1 MTVRVLRWVFA
12 IAVGLQAAIAAAEDP
27 VSSSVHEVPLSNI
40 IHQIN
45 SLNVTSDTGD
55 GRVQFSLAPTISPLE
70 GRLYLGLTAQ
80 SADSAALIVIVNNS
94 RAVRIEPAGEPF
106 TAEIELPQHVLR
118 NGTNIISLAL
128 EHDEGAGWVIDGAHS
143 RLRIAYETTRAAAS
157 LGEMEALLSSDIPP
171 AGTVFIEDRPNDVM
185 LEAVIAQGVAMRMGR
200 TPEFADLPDAAD
212 IRIGYDVDPAL
223 AGPEIRFTGDHLDFV
238 IAGRHQQDLETAARL
253 FASRSI
259 RQANQTF
266 GVADALT
273 AAAIGTEHT
282 RLEPDG
288 TTLREYAQAR
298 LPFGDGRGAS
308 TAVIITE
315 PDWSERLAALSIMSR
330 TALAHGTAWIYSWYG
345 SDSRNAPG
353 NRNLVFIGTGAMT
366 DRNLLDGAPVEFRT
380 ALRAAADQSG
390 QRTGLR
396 LSSAAYADERFR
408 PAGVATVFAD
418 QANPTRWIAG
428 FTSPQSGGF
437 IRASEIL
444 SRSAHW
450 SALSG
455 RAALWNETGVTGY
468 DYSIAGT
475 PTLAERFG
483 LPDFSLREIAAILF
497 LLTLLF
503 ILRGAWY
510 RRRVHDTSRG
520 WK

>member
-12 IAVGLQAAIAAAEDP
+12 IAVGLQAAIAAAEEP
-27 VSSSVHEVPLSNI
+27 APGSVHEVPLRNI

-45 SLNVTSDTGD
+45 NLSITGDTGD
-55 GRVQFSLAPTISPLE
+55 GLVQFSLAPTITPLD

-80 SADSAALIVIVNNS
+80 GADSPALIVIVNNS
-94 RAVRIEPAGEPF
+94 RAVRIEPASEPF
-106 TAEIELPQHVLR
+106 TAEIALPQHVLR
-118 NGTNIISLAL
+118 NGTNIVSLAL
-128 EHDEGAGWVIDGAHS
+128 EHDEGAGWTVDGAHS
-143 RLRIAYETTRAAAS
+143 RLRIAYETARAPAS
-157 LGEMEALLSSDIPP
+157 LGDIEALLSSDIPP
-171 AGTVFIEDRPNDVM
+171 VGAVYIEDRPNDVM

-200 TPEFADLPDAAD
+200 APEFVETPDAAG
-212 IRIGYDVDPAL
+212 IRIGYDVDAGL
-223 AGPEIRFTGDHLDFV
+223 AGAEIRFAGDDLDFV
-238 IAGRHQQDLETAARL
+238 IAGRHQQDMETAARL

-259 RQANQTF
+259 RQAGTSF
-266 GVADALT
+266 RVADALT

-282 RLEPDG
+282 RLEADG
-288 TTLREYAQAR
+288 ATLREYSQAR
-298 LPFGDGRGAS
+298 LPFGDGRGAR

-315 PDWSERLAALSIMSR
+315 PDGTGRLAAMSIMAR

-345 SDSRNAPG
+345 ADSEMAPESRNM
-353 NRNLVFIGTGAMT
+353 VFIGTAAMS

-380 ALRAAADQSG
+380 ALRAAAEQSG

-396 LSSAAYADERFR
+396 LSSAAYADAAVR
-408 PAGVATVFAD
+408 PSGVATVFAD
-418 QANPTRWIAG
+418 PANPTRWIAG
-428 FTSPQSGGF
+428 FTSPQEDGF
-437 IRASEIL
+437 NRASEIL

-455 RAALWNETGVTGY
+455 RAALWNESGVTGY

-483 LPDFSLREIAAILF
+483 LPEFSMREIAATLF
-497 LLTLLF
+497 LLALLF
-503 ILRGAWY
+503 VLRGAWR
-510 RRRVHDTSRG
+510 RRRVHDKSRG